1 MNGSIDPMLTAAS
14 FRTSALGRSWLALPL
29 CLTAL
34 ACTSDRGRPDLTV
47 RDGDPEGPVFYQ
59 MGTTEVV
66 GGAGSGNVPSS
77 SSNNPIDGLVDGQ
90 PPPRNGPISI
100 NDACVMNQAP
110 AQLIKQAVDIIV
122 LLDNSGSM
130 EDEAAS
136 VEDNINVN
144 FASVLANSE
153 VDYRVILISRHR
165 RAPRDDG
172 GEASTSI
179 CVQAPLSG
187 LASCDTAPQPVFSER
202 FYQYSTKIE
211 SDDSFDVAL
220 DTYEPP
226 FDDDDREDKF
236 DKAPQGWS
244 EWLRPGA
251 KKVFLEVTDDD
262 EDMAVQSFVQQL
274 QQLAPQ
280 HFGSDPAH
288 PSFVFHSIVGLAEK
302 APTTAAWLPE
312 EPVTDE
318 KCTGNDGDVT
328 SAGETYQELSRL
340 TGGLRF
346 PLCQFDAYD
355 VVFQRIAQDVVLTR
369 NVACD
374 FPIPAPPRGLEL
386 NLDNIAISYSSG
398 AAGTTEQLGQ
408 APSADAC
415 QDNAFYIA
423 GGRLNLCPGSCASIH
438 SDPLAA
444 VSVLFTCESQ
454 IIVPR

>member
-1 MNGSIDPMLTAAS
+1 MLTAAS
-14 FRTSALGRSWLALPL
+14 FRTERRRCWRALGL

-34 ACTSDRGRPDLTV
+34 ACSARDRGRPDLTV
-47 RDGDPEGPVFYQ
+47 REGDPEGPIFYER
-59 MGTTEVV
+59 GGSGAAGRG
-66 GGAGSGNVPSS
+66 GGAPSS
-77 SSNNPIDGLVDGQ
+77 SGSNGPIEGFVDGQ
-90 PPPRNGPISI
+90 PPPRGGPISI
-100 NDACVMNQAP
+100 DDACVKSQVQ

-130 EDEAAS
+130 EDEAAA
-136 VEDNINVN
+136 VEANINVN
-144 FASVLANSE
+144 FASVLASSE

-165 RAPRDDG
+165 RDDRDDSE
-172 GEASTSI
+172 EASTSI

-187 LASCDTAPQPVFSER
+187 LASCDSAPEPVFSDR

-226 FDDDDREDKF
+226 FEDEDREDKF
-236 DKAPQGWS
+236 DNAPQGWS

-262 EDMAVQSFVQQL
+262 EDMAIDRFIEQL

-302 APTTAAWLPE
+302 DPPTAAWLPE
-312 EPVTDE
+312 EPVTQQ

-374 FPIPAPPRGLEL
+374 FPIPPPPPGLEL

-398 AAGTTEQLGQ
+398 SAGTTAQLGQ

-423 GGRLNLCPGSCASIH
+423 GGRVNLCPGSCASIR